1 MNFLLNI
8 DTYYGQRLIIF
19 ILELQMKSFGGQS
32 GMAEF
37 AEQGLDTS

>member
-8 DTYYGQRLIIF
+8 DIYCGQRFIIF

-32 GMAEF
+32 RRAEF
-37 AEQGLDTS
+37 A